1 MMINGKKNSLGTV
14 TTTHLCQLSMFMGV
28 HQELWAKAQNQHI
41 GMIHTHTLS
50 PPSFCLIPFLAPF
63 PMIPHDTYP
72 GVPVDIRSW
81 STWMCCIIIR
91 NLNQTTT
98 YFPGLGFN
106 QFGKVKTS
114 PDPQKQVYQIVYQN
128 TKTPK
133 PVRTHR
139 GKQTCFPLT
148 RCSVR
153 PGHEMSRSLVC
164 SPLGV

>member
-106 QFGKVKTS
+106 QFWESKKHLLIRKNRSTRLS
-114 PDPQKQVYQIVYQN
+114 
-128 TKTPK
+128 TKTLRP
-133 PVRTHR
+133 PN
-139 GKQTCFPLT
+139 PSELT
-148 RCSVR
+148 AVNRHV
-153 PGHEMSRSLVC
+153 SR
-164 SPLGV
+164 